1 VVLAHI
7 SSTLDLNPYLKEN
20 HGKIKGDRGNHF
32 KKNFFSNLI
41 NHLIIMENTK
51 QILII
56 HGGTTYQDYAQYLDN
71 LKKKV
76 PKLEWI
82 QYRKDWKNEL
92 QEQLGNKYAVYLPT
106 MPNKTNAQYNEW
118 KILFERIVNLLDNNF
133 ILIGHSLGA
142 IFIVKYLSE
151 NKILKTPK
159 KILLLGTPYDN
170 ESMEEEPLYSFLR
183 EKNLKNLKK
192 LSEKLY
198 FYQSKDDF
206 IVPFENI
213 KRYQEALPGAYFRKL
228 KNYNHFLV
236 EKIPELLIDIEN

>member
-1 VVLAHI
+1 
-7 SSTLDLNPYLKEN
+7 
-20 HGKIKGDRGNHF
+20 
-32 KKNFFSNLI
+32 
-41 NHLIIMENTK
+41 MENTK